1 MSKRQR
7 DGWTGRG
14 AKTIIGGRWQTAG
27 TAAKGYGAMGWVRP
41 DRQGKTRQAMAM
53 SRVREDRVRW
63 ENR

>member
-1 MSKRQR
+1 M
-7 DGWTGRG
+7 DWEG

-53 SRVREDRVRW
+53 SRVREDRVLDGETGDRAK
-63 ENR
+63 